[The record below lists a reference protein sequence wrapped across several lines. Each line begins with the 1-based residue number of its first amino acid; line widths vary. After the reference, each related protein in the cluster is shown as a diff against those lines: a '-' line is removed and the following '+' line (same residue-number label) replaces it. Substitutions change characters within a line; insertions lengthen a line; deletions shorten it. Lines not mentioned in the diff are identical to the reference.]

1 MNNHEFRQIIHSLLN
16 LTSTQ
21 KCELLDAVKSELN
34 GTQTEK
40 MIENIKGEVICFPH
54 RGNTVTHRWV
64 RTSDLQCFKCKEP
77 EFRSTFNAIKPF

>member
-1 MNNHEFRQIIHSLLN
+1 MNNHEFRQIIHSLFN

-21 KCELLDAVKSELN
+21 KRELLDAVKSELN
-34 GTQTEK
+34 RTQTET
-40 MIENIKGEVICFPH
+40 MIENIKGEVICFPY